1 MIDKLS
7 QRSNKFSLVLND
19 NELQLFK
26 NSDNIVQKLYDSE
39 DLDVI

>member
-26 NSDNIVQKLYDSE
+26 NSDNIVQKLRDNE
-39 DLDVI
+39 VF